1 MLFYTFLIHQPDYF
15 CFMIMHRLVI
25 CFLLIASAAESQVY
39 LTRSGR
45 IDFYSNAPL
54 EIIHAYSDK
63 LKGALDLEKK
73 AFAFTVKI
81 RSFEGFNSPLQ
92 REHFN
97 ENYMESDKYPEA
109 VFEGKIIEDLNIETT
124 GKQAVRAKGIITI
137 HNVKKEIIIPVEL
150 KTEGSVI
157 TAAARFVLMPKDF
170 GIRIPKIVH
179 EKIASEINVE
189 VSLSLIKN

>member
-1 MLFYTFLIHQPDYF
+1 MFSKG
-15 CFMIMHRLVI
+15 LVL
-25 CFLLIASAAESQVY
+25 CFLVMASIADAQVY
-39 LTRSGR
+39 ITRNGR

-54 EIIHAYSDK
+54 EIIHAHSDK
-63 LKGALDLEKK
+63 LKGVLDLPKK
-73 AFAFTVKI
+73 TFAFSIKI

-109 VFEGKIIEDLNIETT
+109 VFEGKVIEDMSFKAD
-124 GKQAVRAKGIITI
+124 GKQTVRAKGILMML
-137 HNVKKEIIIPVEL
+137 NVKKEIIIPVEL

-157 TAAARFVLMPKDF
+157 TAFAQFNLVPKDF

-179 EKIASEINVE
+179 EKIASEIDVE
-189 VSLSLIKN
+189 VRLSLVKN